1 MSNSLVEAVLV
12 VIEKEL
18 NSNPP
23 EYDGNLPKLYK
34 RVQKLLNLCPE
45 EELDHCLKQI
55 LSGFISVVSGLA
67 TLRNIVSDAHVRTY
81 KPAEHHARLAVNS
94 AKTMCNFLFDT
105 KEYQIAKN
113 KNA

>member
-1 MSNSLVEAVLV
+1 MSK
-12 VIEKEL
+12 I
-18 NSNPP
+18 
-23 EYDGNLPKLYK
+23 
-34 RVQKLLNLCPE
+34 
-45 EELDHCLKQI
+45 
-55 LSGFISVVSGLA
+55 VVSNKFKRSF
-67 TLRNIVSDAHVRTY
+67 LRNIVSDAHVRTY